1 MNVPGFEKEVS
12 EFLEYVYHATIG
24 SGDSLEIPGT
34 RENLQ
39 NAIKQ
44 YGKNILQFH
53 FNEYFQNYTPLEY
66 AIKIG
71 DPEAVRAILSFGSDL
86 HSPQV
91 KGSIAYFYLFQ
102 LSTNPQLAEKFK
114 DFPELLEFAV
124 KKMFQNKKIDWEI
137 IDILLPLG
145 LKWDCQGNSTI
156 FGMFRDCEQNKIAS
170 GIYRSAE
177 EEKVHLENLIHYLT
191 LEKKH
196 YPNTSSSLT
205 LKQFQTYAERN
216 KLQISGCT
224 TSMDAG
230 NTILGFV
237 SQTNE
242 EMKKESSMLPGS
254 TSSLDMDDETV
265 SEFASNFIIESEFF
279 ISQNNYALTGQLM
292 HVCTYIKLLHD
303 WFTSLVKEGKLKDC
317 FQAWE
322 LNPIIQA
329 LDNRKNKEPFF
340 NLFLI
345 RLNQWDLNPTKWKSD
360 S

>member
-137 IDILLPLG
+137 IDILLPMG
-145 LKWDCQGNSTI
+145 LKMDHAGNSTI
-156 FGMFRDCEQNKIAS
+156 FVMFRNCDSAREEWDFNGPAIVPHITNLQAYLKMEKSVYNNSTS
-170 GIYRSAE
+170 GLTAADFQTCLAEVTKFKLESVGFSISAE
-177 EEKVHLENLIHYLT
+177 TDALSSTKDMKALSEESRDV
-191 LEKKH
+191 
-196 YPNTSSSLT
+196 
-205 LKQFQTYAERN
+205 AE
-216 KLQISGCT
+216 
-224 TSMDAG
+224 
-230 NTILGFV
+230 
-237 SQTNE
+237 
-242 EMKKESSMLPGS
+242 ESKS
-254 TSSLDMDDETV
+254 DDK
-265 SEFASNFIIESEFF
+265 ADIICHFMRDC
-279 ISQNNYALTGQLM
+279 L
-292 HVCTYIKLLHD
+292 V
-303 WFTSLVKEGKLKDC
+303 WFEDLVKEGNFKDC
-317 FQAWE
+317 FQPE
-322 LNPIIQA
+322 EVNLFIQA
-329 LDNRKNKEPFF
+329 LAIKKKGEYSDFVEQLAERAG
-340 NLFLI
+340 
-345 RLNQWDLNPTKWKSD
+345 LNSGH